1 MKGTV
6 FALAAAIGLFLGFLF
21 VTPAPGGAAEKVINF
36 SYSSHTPPELGVALG
51 LEAWGK
57 EIEKRT
63 NGRVKFTYYH
73 GGTLTS
79 SPKCYEG
86 VVKDLS
92 DIGHSVFAYTQG
104 RFPLM
109 EVLDLPGYTAF
120 NAKLSTRIADDM
132 YRKFQPKELSDVHVL
147 YLHCH
152 TPGVWYTT
160 KKAVKTLDD
169 MKGLRIRCTGLT
181 TKMVTALGGTPVG
194 MPKADEYDSMQR
206 GVVDGTVG
214 APTSLKSW
222 RIAEV
227 AKFSTWVPKAG
238 YTNAQFVVMNKK
250 KWESLSPDIQKA
262 FTEVSQEWVDKTG
275 DGWNSQDM
283 EGVEYAKKLGHQFIH
298 PDEKECARW
307 EQALRPLQD
316 EYVKATEARGLPG
329 KAALEYRQQLMEKYG
344 KVYKSLF

>member
-1 MKGTV
+1 MERKS
-6 FALAAAIGLFLGFLF
+6 FAFVTIIGLFLGFVSFLSISSH
-21 VTPAPGGAAEKVINF
+21 AAEKVITF
-36 SYSSHTPPELGVALG
+36 SYSSHTPPELGIALG
-51 LEAWGK
+51 IEAWGK

-63 NGRVKFTYYH
+63 GGRVRITYYH
-73 GGTLTS
+73 NGTLTS

-86 VVKDLS
+86 VVKSLS

-152 TPGVWYTT
+152 TPGIWYTT
-160 KKAVKTLDD
+160 KKPVKTLDD
-169 MKGLRIRCTGLT
+169 MKGLRFRCTGLT
-181 TKMVTALGGTPVG
+181 TKMVTALGATPVG
-194 MPKADEYDSMQR
+194 MPKADEYDAMQR

-214 APTSLKSW
+214 APTSLKGW

-238 YTNAQFVVMNKK
+238 YANAQFVVMNKK
-250 KWESLSPDIQKA
+250 KWESLPADVQKV
-262 FTEVSQEWVDKTG
+262 FTEVSLEWIDKTG
-275 DGWNSQDM
+275 EGWNSQDM
-283 EGVEYAKKLGHQFIH
+283 EGVEYAKKVGHQFIH

-307 EQALRPLQD
+307 EQALKGLQD
-316 EYVKATEARGLPG
+316 DYVKSTEAKGLPG
-329 KAALEYRQQLMEKYG
+329 KAALEYRQQLMDKYS